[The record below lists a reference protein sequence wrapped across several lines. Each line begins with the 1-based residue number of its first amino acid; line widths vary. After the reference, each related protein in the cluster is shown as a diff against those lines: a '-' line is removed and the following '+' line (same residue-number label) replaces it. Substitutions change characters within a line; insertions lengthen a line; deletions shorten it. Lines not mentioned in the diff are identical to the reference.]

1 MKKYVFLRS
10 SWSVLFCMLAAAG
23 GSLCWRPVR
32 GGTVDPCVPSGDP
45 AVLFSDDF
53 SLLDPLSRYTVLNP
67 PGAGQNPMRVGVNGE
82 AVTFDYLYGFGVA
95 GASYGEKF
103 NFREAALE
111 GDIRFETPPGSG
123 SSPRCLGGLS
133 WVDGSSP
140 NGSITMGLQLDER
153 RVYLFASKAGGVGFT
168 WASFPL
174 STEVTYRVRLVV
186 EAPSTIKAYVNDT
199 LVTTLVYGALADF
212 PAAMNPDIG
221 ANAQAPV
228 RIIHDNLT
236 VRSSD
241 TPPQPMAGPDRE
253 IISSEQDSTVI
264 AGTAMDADG
273 GSLQYRWLDG
283 ENELQSW
290 AAVDAIG
297 AAPLD
302 LSTVPLLSRGLH
314 TLRLEVTDG
323 TLTVSDCMELMVGNS
338 PPVATAAFVSS
349 PVEVGIDP
357 IEVSGTVSDF
367 DGGEV
372 TYQWIVGDVE
382 LVGGTL
388 SLPVG
393 GEEVAIAG
401 PEILAGDPAFP
412 VGSHTLS
419 LVVTDSEGSSATATV
434 TVRVVDTR
442 PPVLAPVASQTVLWP
457 PSRDLRPV
465 SILAGASDNSAGPI
479 DLAVQVFSSEPA
491 TGGGNGRFAP
501 DSEVVSVD
509 DDSGLIELLLRAER
523 LDRVTGRT
531 YTVVITATDGS
542 GNATQASVWVTV
554 PRDLRR

>member
-1 MKKYVFLRS
+1 MF
-10 SWSVLFCMLAAAG
+10 AAVG

-45 AVLFSDDF
+45 AVLFLDDF

-67 PGAGQNPMRVGVNGE
+67 PGGGQNPMHVGVNGE
-82 AVTFDYLYGFGVA
+82 AVTFDYLSGFGVA

-111 GDIRFETPPGSG
+111 GDVRFETPAG
-123 SSPRCLGGLS
+123 SSSLPRCLGGLS
-133 WVDGSSP
+133 WVDGSST
-140 NGSITMGLQLDER
+140 GGAITLGLQLDES
-153 RVYLFASKAGGVGFT
+153 RVYLFASKAGGSGSNSVY
-168 WASFPL
+168 FPL
-174 STEVTYRVRLVV
+174 AAGVTYRARLVV

-199 LVTTLVYGALADF
+199 LVTTLVYGALSDF

-221 ANAQAPV
+221 ANAKAPV

-236 VRSSD
+236 VRSFD
-241 TPPQPMAGPDRE
+241 APPQPMAGPDRE

-264 AGTAMDADG
+264 AGTATDADG

-283 ENELQSW
+283 ENELQAW

-323 TLTVSDCMELMVGNS
+323 MLTVSDCMELMVGNS
-338 PPVATAAFVSS
+338 PPVAIAALVSS
-349 PVEVGIDP
+349 QVEVGIDP
-357 IEVSGTVSDF
+357 IEVSGKVSDF
-367 DGGEV
+367 DGGEA
-372 TYQWIVGDVE
+372 TYHWILGGVE

-412 VGSHTLS
+412 VGSYTLS

-434 TVRVVDTR
+434 TVTVVDTL

-479 DLAVQVFSSEPA
+479 DLEVQVFSSEPA

-523 LDRVTGRT
+523 LTRVAGRT
-531 YTVVITATDGS
+531 YTIVITATDAS
-542 GNATQASVWVTV
+542 GNVTQASVWVTV